1 MNKYFQ
7 FSKAA
12 AQANTSIQICSSK
25 KVSLCYVILR
35 QHCELMLMLIWL
47 YFIVM
52 LVGYS
57 ATILALFWDLPSF
70 PPAYVE

>member
-1 MNKYFQ
+1 MSKYFQ

-35 QHCELMLMLIWL
+35 QQLMLMLIWL